1 MSASHGPALEPRP
14 WMEPAP
20 HQTRQMRWSQAE
32 AVRVL
37 VVEDDPAIRD
47 LVVTILSRQGYQV
60 RAVGTG
66 REGVESVVEAP
77 VHVLV
82 TDYQLPDLDGLSVLE
97 QITRYDPRTV
107 GILVTGHGT
116 IDLAIRAMKAGAA
129 DMLTK
134 PFQPNDLV
142 MAVQRVLEVH
152 HLRQENR
159 VLKQAM
165 TRGLKIH
172 SFQLA
177 DIDAA
182 SPPVRSWADSTS
194 RPKSPEY
201 MRGLAEGERHAR
213 EQMGKLRQ
221 QETVVAGL
229 VRQLA
234 DACASLPERLEA
246 EVVTLAFDIARKV
259 IHTCAETQRE
269 LVVAQAKEAIAR
281 VGDGKAIRILVHPRD
296 LPLLEEAGRELTAG
310 LDGPV
315 SLKIESDARIS
326 PGGCLVQT
334 PTHLVDATVEGQLT
348 RIAEALRYQTAN
360 ETR

>member
-1 MSASHGPALEPRP
+1 
-14 WMEPAP
+14 MEPAP
-20 HQTRQMRWSQAE
+20 RQAPQAAWSQTE
-32 AVRVL
+32 AVHVL

-66 REGVESVVEAP
+66 REGVESVADAP
-77 VHVLV
+77 VQVLV
-82 TDYQLPDLDGLSVLE
+82 TDYQLPDLDGLTVLE

-172 SFQLA
+172 PFQLA

-182 SPPVRSWADSTS
+182 GPPVRAWGETTS

-201 MRGLAEGERHAR
+201 LRGLAEGERHAR

-221 QETVVAGL
+221 QEALVSGL
-229 VRQLA
+229 ARQLA
-234 DACASLPERLEA
+234 EACSGLPERLEA

-259 IHTCAETQRE
+259 IHASAEAQRD
-269 LVVAQAKEAIAR
+269 LVVTQAKEAIAR
-281 VGDGKAIRILVHPRD
+281 LGDGKAIRIVVHPRD

-310 LDGPV
+310 LDGPI
-315 SLKIESDARIS
+315 SLKIEADGRIS

>member
-1 MSASHGPALEPRP
+1 
-14 WMEPAP
+14 MEPAP
-20 HQTRQMRWSQAE
+20 QQAPQAAWSQKE
-32 AVRVL
+32 AVHVL
-37 VVEDDPAIRD
+37 VVEDDMAIRD
-47 LVVTILSRQGYQV
+47 LVVAILSRQGYQV

-66 REGVESVVEAP
+66 REGVESVADAP
-77 VHVLV
+77 VQVLV
-82 TDYQLPDLDGLSVLE
+82 TDYQLPDLDGLTVLE

-116 IDLAIRAMKAGAA
+116 VDLAIRAMKAGAA

-172 SFQLA
+172 PFQLA
-177 DIDAA
+177 DIDA
-182 SPPVRSWADSTS
+182 SGPPVRAWGESTS

-213 EQMGKLRQ
+213 EQLGKLRQ
-221 QETVVAGL
+221 QEALVAGL
-229 VRQLA
+229 ARRLA
-234 DACASLPERLEA
+234 EACSNLPERLEA

-259 IHTCAETQRE
+259 IHASAETQRDV
-269 LVVAQAKEAIAR
+269 VVAQAKEAIAR
-281 VGDGKAIRILVHPRD
+281 LGDGKAIRIFVHPRD

-315 SLKIESDARIS
+315 SLKIEADGRIS